1 MNEKEYVVARVPLE
15 TSGEL
20 IITYAEDGVD
30 LHYRSQS
37 SDFTF
42 PLGDPQCEV
51 LEVAL
56 RSARLAARKL

>member
-1 MNEKEYVVARVPLE
+1 MIDSDYVVVRIPLE

-20 IITYAEDGVD
+20 IVTYTEDGVD
-30 LHYRSQS
+30 LHYRSS
-37 SDFTF
+37 TNDLTF
-42 PLGDPQCEV
+42 PLGAPQCEV

>member
-1 MNEKEYVVARVPLE
+1 MNESDYVVARVPLE

-20 IITYAEDGVD
+20 IVTYDENGVD
-30 LHYRSQS
+30 LHYLSKS

-42 PLGDPQCEV
+42 PLGAPQCEV